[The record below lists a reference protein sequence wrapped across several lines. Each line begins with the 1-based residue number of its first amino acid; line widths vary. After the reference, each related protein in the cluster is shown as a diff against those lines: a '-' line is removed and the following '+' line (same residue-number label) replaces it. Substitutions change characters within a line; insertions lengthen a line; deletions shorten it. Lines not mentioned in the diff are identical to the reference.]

1 MIDVAKRIVEWM
13 KAEKGVVRDAMLTV
27 LREVK
32 TKYVDIR
39 EDITNEVQY
48 KMLKKMKSDRQKSLE
63 IYEANNRNDLAEK
76 EKNEVDA
83 ISVLMEELEKDMP
96 KQMNEAE
103 IQDVLNKFKEDNG
116 GKIDMKLVM
125 TNFKNLNADKGIVAK
140 LAKAMM

>member
-13 KAEKGVVRDAMLTV
+13 KAEKGVARDAMLTV

-48 KMLKKMKSDRQKSLE
+48 KMLKKMKADRQKSLE

-76 EKNEVDA
+76 EKNEVNA

-103 IQDVLNKFKEDNG
+103 IQDVLNKIKEDNG